1 MAYHGKDIKKA
12 LLLNLK
18 RLELLLYIN
27 KSGHTTCIPGTGTPV
42 CTPGAHDVML
52 DVTRVEINIFPI
64 LNFFVHVYFIVF
76 ILHLDTF

>member
-1 MAYHGKDIKKA
+1 MGYHGKDIKKA

-52 DVTRVEINIFPI
+52 DVTRVCRNKYFSDSEFFCTLYTYI
-64 LNFFVHVYFIVF
+64 L
-76 ILHLDTF
+76 